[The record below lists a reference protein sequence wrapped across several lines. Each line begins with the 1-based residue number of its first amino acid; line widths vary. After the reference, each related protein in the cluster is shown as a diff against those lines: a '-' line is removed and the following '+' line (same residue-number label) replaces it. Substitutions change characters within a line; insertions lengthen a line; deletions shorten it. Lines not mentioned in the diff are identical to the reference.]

1 MRRKKPVHCLGM
13 RMSTV
18 QYLRGLIVDTA
29 NAVRKISDK
38 AVSADSDDVEFVYP
52 PHRFCEVRR
61 CDV

>member
-1 MRRKKPVHCLGM
+1 
-13 RMSTV
+13 MSTV

-29 NAVRKISDK
+29 NAVRKILDK